1 VDFGPA
7 GREQSLGGGFAA
19 TEWEPQSEASGSLL
33 VRFAFA
39 QRHPTRAVDGL
50 VGWYGAVEP
59 KAKRTDG
66 GFTSVRAFPRR

>member
-33 VRFAFA
+33 VRFALLNGTL
-39 QRHPTRAVDGL
+39 RGR
-50 VGWYGAVEP
+50 
-59 KAKRTDG
+59 
-66 GFTSVRAFPRR
+66 